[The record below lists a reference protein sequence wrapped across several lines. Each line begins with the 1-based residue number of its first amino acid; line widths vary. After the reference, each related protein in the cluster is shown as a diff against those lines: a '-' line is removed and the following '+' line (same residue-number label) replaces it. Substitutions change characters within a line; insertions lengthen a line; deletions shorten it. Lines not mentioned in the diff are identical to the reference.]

1 MKSLC
6 NKPTYTKSSL
16 LMFEL
21 TVRRM
26 DPGIVYFVI
35 AIARNHYDI
44 FRRAPGVSKFI
55 FRIIRWS

>member
-1 MKSLC
+1 
-6 NKPTYTKSSL
+6 
-16 LMFEL
+16 MFEL